1 MKGSCSG
8 GWRAKEGS
16 ESTLLGEGS
25 AQSHV
30 SRSGGGGGAQADLE
44 RLLLTEGGASAGA
57 TVRCPRG
64 SGQGGQES
72 RVRMRGVRAK
82 TEQETG
88 VTASKAGRGRGG
100 GIWSEVFKESLLCF
114 AINRQ

>member
-1 MKGSCSG
+1 MRMKGSCSG

-44 RLLLTEGGASAGA
+44 RLLLTEGGVSAGA
-57 TVRCPRG
+57 IRRCLRG
-64 SGQGGQES
+64 SGGG
-72 RVRMRGVRAK
+72 
-82 TEQETG
+82 
-88 VTASKAGRGRGG
+88 GRGA
-100 GIWSEVFKESLLCF
+100 E
-114 AINRQ
+114 

>member
-1 MKGSCSG
+1 MSRKGSCSG

-57 TVRCPRG
+57 TGEMPKGFRTKR
-64 SGQGGQES
+64 QEKG
-72 RVRMRGVRAK
+72 VRMRGMWAK
-82 TEQETG
+82 TEQE
-88 VTASKAGRGRGG
+88 
-100 GIWSEVFKESLLCF
+100 
-114 AINRQ
+114 